1 MAELPTGNAAGALAR
16 LKAVVA
22 EAEESLRVY

>member
-1 MAELPTGNAAGALAR
+1 MAELPNRAAAGALAR